1 LQIAGEGER
10 NLVVREGTRQS
21 LGCLVLL
28 LACTPL
34 TANHAAYAQES
45 VPPSSLAPRTENG
58 RQIYEVSQFTRFA
71 PQTALDMVRNI
82 PGFSITQVSGD
93 RGLGEASQ
101 NVLIN
106 GQRVT
111 GKSNDAETAL
121 SRIAVSSVIRLE
133 IAEGATWGVSGLSG
147 QVLNVVTKA
156 DTLQGNFTWRPQ
168 FRKRI
173 EPSWYIGEINLS
185 GQLGKGSFTL
195 GLNNNNGFRGGGW
208 GEEIVR
214 DEIGNLRFTRD
225 KFETFY
231 GDRPKLT
238 ATYSLKSSNGNILN
252 ANVAGELFRFR
263 NVRTFDRVEAGKPDI
278 FERRRGGEDEWNL
291 ELGGDYEFGLGKGRL
306 KLIGF
311 HRVEHSEF
319 DNIFRS
325 DFTDGTLPSAQR
337 FDQVIDE
344 GESVGR
350 AEYRWK
356 AGKVDW
362 QISLEGA
369 YNVLDAES
377 EFFTLDANGDFQP
390 VPLPDASSKV
400 GEKRGQAI
408 LSYGR
413 PLSDTLTLQLTG
425 GGEYSMLSQSG
436 ANGLSR
442 KFLRPK
448 GSVSLAWKASPK
460 FSVSSK
466 LQRKVGQLNF
476 SDFLASVDVQNN
488 NTNGSNARLVPPQS
502 WLLEL
507 EANRSLGKSGSIK
520 LLVAAEAITDIVD
533 QIPLSATTEAPGNLP
548 SAKRLRGE
556 INTSFLLD
564 TLGFKGAKLDTVLAM
579 QTVSLRDPLTGEKR
593 PISSRGRTYWNV
605 DFRHDVPGTK
615 WAWGFFAE
623 QATDYGF
630 YRLDYYLKE
639 FRTRPFTS
647 IYVEHKDVLGLK
659 VKGSLFNLLGQ
670 QENYRET
677 FWVNRRDG
685 PVDST
690 HHGNSIYGQI
700 FRLSVSGTF

>member
-1 LQIAGEGER
+1 
-10 NLVVREGTRQS
+10 VREGTQRHILRAALS
-21 LGCLVLL
+21 
-28 LACTPL
+28 LACCGMAATP
-34 TANHAAYAQES
+34 AFAQIQETNNN
-45 VPPSSLAPRTENG
+45 SLAPRVENG
-58 RQIYEVSQFTRFA
+58 RQVYEVAQFTRFA
-71 PQTALDMVRNI
+71 PQTALDMVRYI
-82 PGFSITQVSGD
+82 PGFTITQVSGD

-133 IAEGATWGVSGLSG
+133 IAEGSSWNVSGLSG

-156 DTLQGNFTWRPQ
+156 DSLQGNFTWRPQ

-173 EPSWYIGEINLS
+173 EPTWYIGEINLS

-214 DEIGNLRFTRD
+214 EANGNIRFVRD
-225 KFETFY
+225 RFETFY

-238 ATYSLKSSNGNILN
+238 ATYSLKSSNGNIFN
-252 ANVAGELFRFR
+252 ANAAGELFRFR
-263 NVRTFDRVEAGKPDI
+263 NVRNFDRIQAGLPDI
-278 FERRRGGEDEWNL
+278 FEKRRGGEDEYNF

-311 HRVEHSEF
+311 HRLEHSEF

-325 DFTDGTLPSAQR
+325 DFTDGTPPSGQR

-344 GESVGR
+344 GESVAR

-356 AGKVDW
+356 AGRVDW
-362 QISLEGA
+362 QVSMEGA

-400 GEKRGQAI
+400 EEKRGQAI

-413 PLSDTLTLQLTG
+413 PLSDTLSLQLTG

-520 LLVAAEAITDIVD
+520 LLVAAEAISDIVD
-533 QIPLSATTEAPGNLP
+533 QIPLSATSEAPGNLP

-564 TLGFKGAKLDTVLAM
+564 TLGFTGAKLDTVLAL

-639 FRTRPFTS
+639 FRIRPFTS

-659 VKGSLFNLLGQ
+659 VKASLFNLLGQ
-670 QENYRET
+670 QEAYRET
-677 FWVNRRDG
+677 FWLNRRDG

-690 HHGNSIYGQI
+690 HRGNTIYGQI